1 MERKEDKTSRLDFG
15 ALERDLLEYQ
25 FSEDDDDREVDEPL
39 LLMMP
44 SSFMSPTKEAPAI
57 LSPADPVRLALSSR
71 SRKVQK
77 LLHESIKPENTST

>member
-57 LSPADPVRLALSSR
+57 SLQRTQYAW
-71 SRKVQK
+71 
-77 LLHESIKPENTST
+77 H